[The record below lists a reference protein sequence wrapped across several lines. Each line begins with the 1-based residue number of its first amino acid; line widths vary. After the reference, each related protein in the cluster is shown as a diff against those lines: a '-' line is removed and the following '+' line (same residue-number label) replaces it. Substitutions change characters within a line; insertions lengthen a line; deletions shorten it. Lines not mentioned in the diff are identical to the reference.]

1 MIAMGQAAGD
11 APAMPFI
18 SIETLTMDRGKD
30 FLASRVAAE
39 MLGWSVVD
47 APPHSPTAKPH
58 VERFFKSMNSLFLS
72 RLDAY
77 VGNSPDHRGRN
88 QRAPIPFTQL
98 VDGMW
103 SFIVTVYQNRPHKG
117 LVLREH
123 PGRTFTPNQMYSA
136 TFDASA
142 GIPIPIS
149 QSDYISLMPRHNR
162 LFSRTA
168 ST

>member
-1 MIAMGQAAGD
+1 
-11 APAMPFI
+11 
-18 SIETLTMDRGKD
+18 
-30 FLASRVAAE
+30 
-39 MLGWSVVD
+39 
-47 APPHSPTAKPH
+47 
-58 VERFFKSMNSLFLS
+58 MNSLFLS

-88 QRAPIPFTQL
+88 QRVPIPFTQL

-103 SFIVTVYQNRPHKG
+103 SFIVAVYQNRPHKG

-142 GIPIPIS
+142 GIPIP
-149 QSDYISLMPRHNR
+149 MV
-162 LFSRTA
+162 A
-168 ST
+168 STKVVYESDLISGTGVS